1 MKKLLAGTM
10 AMLASLTALTLGGC
24 AASSQYSLNN
34 EGAAA
39 PNASPASVS
48 GRLPRDPGIAPE
60 RSAVSSG
67 LPVP

>member
-1 MKKLLAGTM
+1 MKKLLAGTLVT
-10 AMLASLTALTLGGC
+10 LASLAALTLGGC
-24 AASSQYSLNN
+24 VASSPHPPNN

-39 PNASPASVS
+39 PNALPASAW
-48 GRLPRDPGIAPE
+48 GRPLRDPGIAPE